1 MQAMLDQ
8 LDNLEEVT
16 EMKEQVSAISI
27 RDLRIDYG
35 SHLAV
40 DDLSVEIPAG
50 VIYGLVGPNG
60 AGKTSTFM
68 ALASLLKAT
77 SGQLFINGHNV
88 ATDQRQ
94 VQSIIGYMPDMAPVP
109 SDLKVFEFLDMFAGA
124 HGLLGRQRS
133 ERIKECLGLV
143 SLMSEYNSMC
153 VSLSRGMMQRL
164 VLAKTLLHRP
174 KLLILDE
181 PASGM
186 DLRSRV
192 QLRNILRDVCNN
204 GATVLISSHILP
216 ELSEMC
222 DMIGILHR
230 GKLLDSGSV
239 DGVFHRMTG
248 LLPEIKIR
256 LAEPADMHWQ
266 EWLNA
271 QEFVSNISAVDPLHM
286 RFQFDGSDA
295 DLSRLISR
303 MVQQGYLVCRVDEYQ
318 RSLEDILLDLEYDG
332 H

>member
-1 MQAMLDQ
+1 MLEQ
-8 LDNLEEVT
+8 MEEAT
-16 EMKEQVSAISI
+16 HKDPPQSQDAPAISI

-40 DDLSVEIPAG
+40 DNMSVEIPSG

-60 AGKTSTFM
+60 AGKTSTFK

-77 SGQLFINGHNV
+77 NGTLLINGHNV
-88 ATDQRQ
+88 ATDQQ
-94 VQSIIGYMPDMAPVP
+94 LVQSTIGYMPDMAPVP
-109 SDLKVFEFLDMFAGA
+109 SDLKVFEFLDMFASA
-124 HGLLGRQRS
+124 HGLRGKARA
-133 ERIKECLGLV
+133 ERIKECLSLV
-143 SLMSEYNSMC
+143 SLMDEYYSMC
-153 VSLSRGMMQRL
+153 ISLSRGMMQRL

-192 QLRNILRDVCNN
+192 QLRNILREVCKN

-248 LLPEIKIR
+248 LLPEIRMR
-256 LAEPADMHWQ
+256 LSEPADMHWQ
-266 EWLNA
+266 EWLNK
-271 QEFVSNISAVDPLHM
+271 QKFVTNPTASDPQHLH
-286 RFQFDGSDA
+286 FHFDGTDA
-295 DLSRLISR
+295 DLSDLISR
-303 MVQQGYLVCRVDEYQ
+303 MIAQGYLVCRVEEQQ